1 MSDALALPSGDFGA
15 YLFDLD
21 GTLVDNMPR
30 NYAAWNRL
38 VSEAGGQLTEE
49 LFYAWGGLPLA
60 EVIARLNAQFGISMD
75 PVRAVARKA
84 ELDLVDPQP
93 PAPVSCVL
101 AHVLEAEGRI
111 PLAVVSGSSRKVI
124 CQTLRALDILEYFDA
139 VVGSEDY
146 TSAKPAPEP
155 FLVAAD
161 RLGVAPAACLV
172 FEDADFGIESAMSAG
187 MSWVRVPR
195 RP

>member
-75 PVRAVARKA
+75 PVQAVARKA
-84 ELDLVDPQP
+84 ELDLLTRNHRHR
-93 PAPVSCVL
+93 C
-101 AHVLEAEGRI
+101 R
-111 PLAVVSGSSRKVI
+111 
-124 CQTLRALDILEYFDA
+124 
-139 VVGSEDY
+139 
-146 TSAKPAPEP
+146 
-155 FLVAAD
+155 
-161 RLGVAPAACLV
+161 ACLLTSSKLK
-172 FEDADFGIESAMSAG
+172 DAS
-187 MSWVRVPR
+187 R
-195 RP
+195 